1 MTAVLTFLIAPARP
15 PPVEPCRMPIR
26 SVDPG
31 GGVPFRTLR
40 CVVSAVNRFYL
51 LDSLQP
57 PPAEPDEKE
66 IVLPVS
72 YTSDEIE
79 WGNVLS
85 LQVSVIIAMSTQGRC
100 CGGTSG
106 KETYPQRMELGELCI
121 GTMVGDWDG
130 LRRQK

>member
-15 PPVEPCRMPIR
+15 PPVEPCRMPIG
-26 SVDPG
+26 SMDPG

-79 WGNVLS
+79 WGDVSL
-85 LQVSVIIAMSTQGRC
+85 LQVSVIIAMPTQGRC
-100 CGGTSG
+100 CRTSG
-106 KETYPQRMELGELCI
+106 EEVYLEQMELGEFCI
-121 GTMVGDWDG
+121 GTTNVPWNQGG
-130 LRRQK
+130 

>member
-1 MTAVLTFLIAPARP
+1 M
-15 PPVEPCRMPIR
+15 
-26 SVDPG
+26 
-31 GGVPFRTLR
+31 
-40 CVVSAVNRFYL
+40 SAVKRFYL
-51 LDSLQP
+51 LDSP
-57 PPAEPDEKE
+57 PPPPPDELDQKE
-66 IVLPVS
+66 VVLL
-72 YTSDEIE
+72 TSHTSEEIE
-79 WGNVLS
+79 WGDVSS

>member
-1 MTAVLTFLIAPARP
+1 MTAVLTFLIA
-15 PPVEPCRMPIR
+15 PVEPCRMPIR

-51 LDSLQP
+51 LDSPQP

-66 IVLPVS
+66 VVLPVS

-79 WGNVLS
+79 WGDVSL
-85 LQVSVIIAMSTQGRC
+85 LQVSVIIAMPTQGRC
-100 CGGTSG
+100 CRTLG
-106 KETYPQRMELGELCI
+106 EEVYLERMELGEFCI
-121 GTMVGDWDG
+121 GTTNVPWNQGG
-130 LRRQK
+130 